1 VLALSAGGTRRA
13 DWLQEFFVP
22 IDGFSS
28 FIEKAS
34 QVLREEDYRILNT
47 TVRFVHRSDD
57 AFLSYARQDC
67 FAVVLFYE
75 QRLATAAIRRT
86 EAVFRR
92 LLDCALNSGG
102 SYYLCYR
109 RFADPEQLRRAYP
122 QIDEFFALKR
132 KYDPGELFSNQ
143 FYAQY
148 ARSPREVLSWSRDLA
163 LPA

>member
-1 VLALSAGGTRRA
+1 M
-13 DWLQEFFVP
+13 
-22 IDGFSS
+22 
-28 FIEKAS
+28 
-34 QVLREEDYRILNT
+34 
-47 TVRFVHRSDD
+47 VR
-57 AFLSYARQDC
+57 
-67 FAVVLFYE
+67 
-75 QRLATAAIRRT
+75 
-86 EAVFRR
+86 
-92 LLDCALNSGG
+92 G